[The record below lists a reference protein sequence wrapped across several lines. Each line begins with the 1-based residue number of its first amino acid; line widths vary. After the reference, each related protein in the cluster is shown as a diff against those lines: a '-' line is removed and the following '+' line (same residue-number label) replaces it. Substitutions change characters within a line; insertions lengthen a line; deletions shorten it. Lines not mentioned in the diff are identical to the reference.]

1 MSPGQDTAVEDVQ
14 APTVGA
20 TGERADAIVR
30 AACRVIARQGT
41 HGVRM
46 AAVAEEA
53 GVSKALVHYYFSTRQ
68 ELLRT
73 AFVLAS
79 QEFHNHI
86 ENAIG
91 THPAGPELL
100 EWALLS
106 FTEERLPAAANYTLW
121 NEMWSTLVSDPELRP
136 LATEA
141 YRAAIDHIVQILARA
156 KAEGTIRADVDP
168 ADSGWRLVAT
178 ADGVESML
186 YADLVDADG
195 ARTLIRRAI
204 AVECG
209 TPPPVAADSG

>member
-1 MSPGQDTAVEDVQ
+1 MPPGQDTAVDDVP

-68 ELLRT
+68 ELLRS
-73 AFVLAS
+73 AFAFAS
-79 QEFHNHI
+79 REFHHHI
-86 ENAIG
+86 ASAIE
-91 THPAGPELL
+91 TRPAGPELL

-106 FTEERLPAAANYTLW
+106 FTEERLTATANYTLW
-121 NEMWSTLVSDPELRP
+121 NEMWSSLVSDPELRP

-141 YRAAIDHIVQILARA
+141 YRTAIDHIVQILVRA
-156 KAEGTIRADVDP
+156 KAGGSIRADVDP

-186 YADLVDADG
+186 YAELVDVDG

-204 AVECG
+204 ALECG
-209 TPPPVAADSG
+209 TPLPVAADSG